1 MNRVQTTFQSSSL
14 SASPIV
20 FHFVSIKI
28 IKISPNT
35 TSFSTHRDSGSE
47 FPCQFYTSHFLP
59 QISCYPEKSPLVNL
73 SQFSETWSLSF
84 LCFCPLTSLAE
95 WATAR
100 VINIYLLLTLYD
112 QLQLA
117 KRLFL
122 VVYCRLTDGTVNLK
136 LVSSSY
142 FSTQIYSIG
151 QYFRAYRMNEHRS
164 EIKVGW
170 ILYWYLTPCQEH
182 EDKVW

>member
-73 SQFSETWSLSF
+73 SQSSETWSLSF

-136 LVSSSY
+136 LVFKY
-142 FSTQIYSIG
+142 LCLKG
-151 QYFRAYRMNEHRS
+151 PAKP
-164 EIKVGW
+164 EIKRWEVSYKKEIGII
-170 ILYWYLTPCQEH
+170 ILFLNPDIQYRSIFQGL
-182 EDKVW
+182 